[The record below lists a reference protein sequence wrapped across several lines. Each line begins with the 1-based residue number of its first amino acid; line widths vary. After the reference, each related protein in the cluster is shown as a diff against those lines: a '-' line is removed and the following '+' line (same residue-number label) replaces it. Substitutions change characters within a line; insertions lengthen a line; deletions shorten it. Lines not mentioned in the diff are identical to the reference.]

1 MPKNIVICFD
11 GTNNT
16 FGPQNTNV
24 VRLVQMLD
32 RNPLTQRLYYDPG
45 VGTLPEPG
53 VWSAIGKRVSEIYG
67 LAFGRG
73 FSWKVQEAYS
83 YLMDFWEPGDQ
94 VLVFGFSRGAY
105 SARVLA
111 GMLHALG
118 LLPRGNHNLVPYV
131 MNLYGAMRGE
141 RSSPKS
147 GERSDP
153 RQWTTLCDQF
163 RWTFA
168 RVVPE
173 DQEQRHFHVHYLGLW
188 DTVSSVGWVWDP
200 AKYPFTARNPSV
212 HAARHAVSI
221 DERRWFFRQNR
232 LNKATPDQRIDE
244 LWFPGVHS
252 DIGGGY
258 SQTDGGLWREPF
270 VWILAGAEIA
280 GLKVDQSRKAQILP
294 PAQPDATSTDPKHES
309 LHGSWWLAEFFPKLQ
324 WNSLRK
330 KSRLAIGGGRFRSIG
345 TGDRMHRSAI
355 LRLRNDTT
363 YRPDNLA
370 PEFVDAVRAR
380 PTVPDT
386 IAYEGGMRRQKLG
399 GGLVIV
405 AVLCAALVTAI
416 AVTLLLRGGIWIAER
431 TNAECGEAQTGP
443 PFETRRPCWDVGQR
457 VKPGRQYRLR
467 LTVDQPWVDL
477 DIAASPSGF
486 GVSQMTLVGN
496 IFTPLRRSLFNQ
508 WFTPMV
514 KIVPASGGFTLV
526 PVEMHRTA
534 TREVDYIGEFTAPH
548 GGRVFMFVND
558 VILPPW
564 VPKHRYF
571 YDNNKGT
578 VSAIQFEET
587 DK

>member
-11 GTNNT
+11 GTNNK

-147 GERSDP
+147 GERSES
-153 RQWTTLCDQF
+153 RQWTALCDQF
-163 RWTFA
+163 RCTFA

-212 HAARHAVSI
+212 HAARHAVSM

-244 LWFPGVHS
+244 LWFPGVH
-252 DIGGGY
+252 
-258 SQTDGGLWREPF
+258 P
-270 VWILAGAEIA
+270 
-280 GLKVDQSRKAQILP
+280 
-294 PAQPDATSTDPKHES
+294 TS
-309 LHGSWWLAEFFPKLQ
+309 
-324 WNSLRK
+324 
-330 KSRLAIGGGRFRSIG
+330 
-345 TGDRMHRSAI
+345 
-355 LRLRNDTT
+355 
-363 YRPDNLA
+363 
-370 PEFVDAVRAR
+370 
-380 PTVPDT
+380 
-386 IAYEGGMRRQKLG
+386 
-399 GGLVIV
+399 
-405 AVLCAALVTAI
+405 AAA
-416 AVTLLLRGGIWIAER
+416 
-431 TNAECGEAQTGP
+431 
-443 PFETRRPCWDVGQR
+443 TRRP
-457 VKPGRQYRLR
+457 
-467 LTVDQPWVDL
+467 T
-477 DIAASPSGF
+477 APSGASRSCGF
-486 GVSQMTLVGN
+486 S
-496 IFTPLRRSLFNQ
+496 PERRS
-508 WFTPMV
+508 
-514 KIVPASGGFTLV
+514 
-526 PVEMHRTA
+526 PV
-534 TREVDYIGEFTAPH
+534 
-548 GGRVFMFVND
+548 
-558 VILPPW
+558 
-564 VPKHRYF
+564 
-571 YDNNKGT
+571 
-578 VSAIQFEET
+578 
-587 DK
+587 

>member
-11 GTNNT
+11 GTNNE
-16 FGPQNTNV
+16 FGSQNTNV
-24 VRLVQMLD
+24 VRLVQMLE

-53 VWSAIGKRVSEIYG
+53 VWSALGKWISKVYG

-131 MNLYGAMRGE
+131 MNLYGAMRG
-141 RSSPKS
+141 KGS
-147 GERSDP
+147 GPE
-153 RQWTTLCDQF
+153 QWRTLCDQF

-173 DQEQRHFHVHYLGLW
+173 DPQERHFHVHYLGLW

-200 AKYPFTARNPSV
+200 ASYPNTTCNPSV
-212 HAARHAVSI
+212 HAARHAIAI

-232 LNKATPDQRIDE
+232 LEKVAADQRIDQ

-258 SQTDGGLWREPF
+258 PVKDGSLWREPF
-270 VWILAGAEIA
+270 EWILGGAENA
-280 GLKVDQSRKAQILP
+280 GLKINAARRAQILP
-294 PAQPDATSTDPKHES
+294 TIPADSTATDGKHES
-309 LHGSWWLAEFFPKLQ
+309 LHGSWWLAEFFPKSQ
-324 WNSLRK
+324 WSSQRR

-345 TGDRMHRSAI
+345 TGDRLHRSAVV
-355 LRLRNDTT
+355 RLRSDAT
-363 YRPDNLA
+363 YRPNNLV
-370 PEFVDAVRAR
+370 PEFVEAVRAL
-380 PTVPDT
+380 PEVPDT
-386 IAYEGGMRRQKLG
+386 IAYEGGTRRQPLG
-399 GGLVIV
+399 GKLMIV
-405 AVLCAALVTAI
+405 AALCAVLVTVV

-431 TNAECGEAQTGP
+431 TNVECDRAPRQA
-443 PFETRRPCWDVGQR
+443 PFHTSQPCWDIGHR
-457 VKPGRQYRLR
+457 VEAGRNYRVS
-467 LTVDQPWVDL
+467 LTVGEPWVDL
-477 DIAASPSGF
+477 GIPASPNGF
-486 GVSQMTLVGN
+486 GVRQMTPIGN
-496 IFTPLRRSLFNQ
+496 LFTPFRRSVFHR
-508 WFTPMV
+508 WFQPMV
-514 KIVPASGGFTLV
+514 KIVPYRGGVTLIPLEMTQSGSNPAEWTADFVASNQGQ
-526 PVEMHRTA
+526 A
-534 TREVDYIGEFTAPH
+534 
-548 GGRVFMFVND
+548 FMFVND

-564 VPKHRYF
+564 VPGHRTF
-571 YDNNKGT
+571 YDNNQGT
-578 VSAIQFEET
+578 VTAINLEET

>member
-11 GTNNT
+11 GTNNK

-24 VRLVQMLD
+24 VRLVQMLERD
-32 RNPLTQRLYYDPG
+32 PLTQRLYYDPG

-53 VWSAIGKRVSEIYG
+53 VWSALGKRVSEIYG

-141 RSSPKS
+141 RSGPK
-147 GERSDP
+147 
-153 RQWTTLCDQF
+153 QWTNLCDQF

-232 LNKATPDQRIDE
+232 LNKATPDQQIDE

-258 SQTDGGLWREPF
+258 PQSDGALWREPF

-280 GLKVDQSRKAQILP
+280 GLKIEQSRKAQILP
-294 PAQPDATSTDPKHES
+294 PSPTDATSTDPKHES
-309 LHGSWWLAEFFPKLQ
+309 LKGLWWPAEFFPKFQ
-324 WNSLRK
+324 WSSLRQHT
-330 KSRLAIGGGRFRSIG
+330 RPAIGGGRFRSIANG
-345 TGDRMHRSAI
+345 ALLHRSA
-355 LRLRNDTT
+355 LVRLRKDAT
-363 YRPDNLA
+363 YRPKNLA
-370 PEFVDAVRAR
+370 PAFVDAIRSQPA
-380 PTVPDT
+380 VPDT
-386 IAYEGGMRRQKLG
+386 ATYDPGQHRQTLGVGMG
-399 GGLVIV
+399 VI
-405 AVLCAALVTAI
+405 AVLFAVLAVAI
-416 AVTLLLRGGIWIAER
+416 AGIVVVRGGNWIAER
-431 TNAECGEAQTGP
+431 SNVECRQAQTGP
-443 PFETRRPCWDVGQR
+443 PFNTSEPCWNVGQR
-457 VKPGRQYRLR
+457 VKTGRQYRVR
-467 LTVDQPWVDL
+467 LTVGDPWVDL
-477 DIAASPSGF
+477 SIPASPGGF
-486 GVSQMTLVGN
+486 GMSHMTLVGN

-514 KIVPASGGFTLV
+514 KIVPPDGGFTLV
-526 PVEMHRTA
+526 TLEMKQA
-534 TREVDYIGEFTAPH
+534 GANANVYEGEFTAPRH
-548 GGRVFMFVND
+548 GRVFMFVND

-571 YDNNKGT
+571 YDNNLGT
-578 VSAIQFEET
+578 VSAIYFEEF